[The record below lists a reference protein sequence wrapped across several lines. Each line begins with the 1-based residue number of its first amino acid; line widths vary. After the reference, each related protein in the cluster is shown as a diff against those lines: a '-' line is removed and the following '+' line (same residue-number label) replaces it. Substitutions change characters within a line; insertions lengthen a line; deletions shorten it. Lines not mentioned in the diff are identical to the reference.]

1 MVTIVWETWLKQG
14 SEDEGLALTHRI
26 WTDMTH
32 FQGYVSHFVLRDEDE
47 KGHLFVVSE
56 WTSRNAADRTLAE
69 YAGAEPVQL
78 ITPLLAKPRSRW
90 VFEKNL
96 GMPQ

>member
-1 MVTIVWETWLKQG
+1 
-14 SEDEGLALTHRI
+14 
-26 WTDMTH
+26 MTH

-69 YAGAEPVQL
+69 YTGAEPVQL
-78 ITPLLAKPRSRW
+78 ITPLLVKPQKAGFLKRIWERLKSDYQSAGYSA
-90 VFEKNL
+90 V
-96 GMPQ
+96 

>member
-32 FQGYVSHFVLRDEDE
+32 FLGYVSHFVLRDEDE
-47 KGHLFVVSE
+47 KGTCLLLVSGQ
-56 WTSRNAADRTLAE
+56 AE
-69 YAGAEPVQL
+69 MLQTVPLPSTPVL
-78 ITPLLAKPRSRW
+78 
-90 VFEKNL
+90 NL
-96 GMPQ
+96 YS